1 MGESALEDG
10 VVLVMDEVS
19 SAFGAALSV
28 ELLRKYKAHM
38 MREMAQ
44 MIKIVFLLNDGCIK
58 TLKRNVLLMLMFMGL
73 RGHGLAQILVKA
85 CPLAQVRSRPV
96 PIKAFV
102 VFDFGVLY
110 YASSAAVAQL
120 DRVLGYEPRGRGFE
134 SCQPHHLFISLLHS
148 NRSPLRT
155 LLNESFKSSL
165 V

>member
-1 MGESALEDG
+1 MHKDFEKKW
-10 VVLVMDEVS
+10 VVDVH
-19 SAFGAALSV
+19 GP
-28 ELLRKYKAHM
+28 YG
-38 MREMAQ
+38 Q
-44 MIKIVFLLNDGCIK
+44 
-58 TLKRNVLLMLMFMGL
+58 
-73 RGHGLAQILVKA
+73 GLAQILVKA
-85 CPLAQVRSRPV
+85 CPLAQVRSRPE
-96 PIKAFV
+96 PIKSFV